1 MVKFPS
7 QNKLQYVT
15 GAISNDAWTTPTS
28 GGTTGALNLP
38 KDFSILNRRGYG
50 STDNKGVPWVYKV
63 RVDLFLQDE
72 DGFGLNTVPGID
84 FMTTLKIDGVANNWI
99 NRNAAVKWHAARDNM
114 WKKAGVKRKD
124 LGSWSKSIRYNYD
137 SASQT
142 WLTPIDGAGDGFTG
156 GTWDVST
163 IVDMIDNEY
172 QLRLVGDGVDEDS
185 STSVSVLTIGH
196 SYLSSRSTV
205 PTDSNLESS
214 EVPAVYSHLTQL
226 LSPTNLESGTEEAY
240 IRTDV
245 ATEQDNPPYE
255 VFATETTQHDC
266 TEAVELGRCVAG
278 FGNSMGSVIVDIP
291 FGLAKM
297 RLTHYDSADTGVTSG
312 ALINVTLLD
321 IYPMQG

>member
-1 MVKFPS
+1 MKFPS

-15 GAISNDAWTTPTS
+15 GALSNDGWTTPTS

-38 KDFSILNRRGYG
+38 KDYSILNRRGYG
-50 STDNKGVPWVYKV
+50 STDNKGVPWVYKA
-63 RVDLFLQDE
+63 RVDLYLQDE

-84 FMTTLKIDGVANNWI
+84 FMTTLKIDGVANNWVTK
-99 NRNAAVKWHAARDNM
+99 NAAVKWHAARDNM

-124 LGSWSKSIRYNYD
+124 LGSWSKAIRYNYD
-137 SASQT
+137 AASQT
-142 WLTPIDGAGDGFTG
+142 WLTPLDGNGDAFTG

-185 STSVSVLTIGH
+185 STSVSVLSIGH
-196 SYLSSRSTV
+196 SYLSSRATV
-205 PTDSNLESS
+205 PADSNLESS
-214 EVPAVYSHLTQL
+214 EVPAIYSHLTQL
-226 LSPTNLESGTEEAY
+226 LSPTNLESGTEEVY

-255 VFATETTQHDC
+255 VFATDTTTHDC
-266 TEAVELGRCVAG
+266 TESVELGRCVAG

-321 IYPMQG
+321 VYPMQG